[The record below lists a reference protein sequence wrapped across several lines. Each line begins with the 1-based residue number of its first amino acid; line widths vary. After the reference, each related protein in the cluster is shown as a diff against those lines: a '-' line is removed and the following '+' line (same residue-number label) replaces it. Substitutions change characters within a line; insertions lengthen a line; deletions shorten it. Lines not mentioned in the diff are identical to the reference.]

1 MAAVFNPGNIYISMD
16 SGVTWSPRPSLA
28 TVNCMGV
35 ACSADASTMVV
46 AASPSQ
52 LYVSAQATTTTPGT
66 AGYLSGTRLSA
77 VELEYVGGGV
87 FMPVTFVGTVRPH

>member
-16 SGVTWSPRPSLA
+16 SGVSWSPRASLP

-35 ACSADASTMVV
+35 ACSADASTLVV
-46 AASPSQ
+46 APSPSQ
-52 LYVSAQATTTTPGT
+52 LYVSSLATRTTPGT

-77 VELEYVGGGV
+77 IELEYVGGGV
-87 FMPVTFVGTVRPH
+87 FIPVSFVGTVRPH